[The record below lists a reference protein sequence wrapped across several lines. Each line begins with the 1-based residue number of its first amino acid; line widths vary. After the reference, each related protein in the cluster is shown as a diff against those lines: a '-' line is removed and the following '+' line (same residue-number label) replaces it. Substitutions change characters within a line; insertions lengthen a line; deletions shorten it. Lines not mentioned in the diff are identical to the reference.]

1 VVIFLKNLKLSQEQ
15 ILIIKV
21 TKIQIS
27 LKYTEPTNRINLLVN
42 LLVILNRTST
52 DTSIDKRV

>member
-1 VVIFLKNLKLSQEQ
+1 MVIFLKNLKLSQEQ